1 MDKKKAGYSSID
13 EYIETFPDDI
23 QKKLQQVR
31 TTVRAAA
38 PDAEEKISYQMPTF
52 TLNGNLVYF
61 AAFKNHIGLYP
72 TPSGTEAFK
81 RELAGY
87 KTAKG
92 SIQFPLDE
100 PLPLKLI
107 SRIVK
112 YRVAEN
118 RKKASAKKAGK
129 KK

>member
-1 MDKKKAGYSSID
+1 MEKKKAGYNTID
-13 EYIETFPDDI
+13 EYIETFPEDI
-23 QKKLQQVR
+23 QKKLRQVR
-31 TTVRAAA
+31 TTVKAAA

-52 TLNGNLVYF
+52 TLSGNLVYF

-72 TPSGTEAFK
+72 TPSGTAAFK

-87 KTAKG
+87 KASKG
-92 SIQFPLDE
+92 SIHFPLDE

-112 YRVAEN
+112 FRVTEN
-118 RKKASAKKAGK
+118 RRKAAAKKTGK